1 MSQMEIELL
10 SVIVPIYKKEATI
23 RKELIKIYN
32 ILKQTPYNF
41 EIIGVV
47 DGTSLDNS
55 LAEAKSVNKHRVK
68 IYGYKNNYGKG
79 QAVRYGMQK
88 SIGDVICFIDSG
100 GDINPQGIVM
110 LLEHMKWY
118 KADIIVGNKLHSAS
132 KVNYPTSRKLFSWVY
147 SKFVKLLFGLKI
159 MDTQTG
165 LKAYKRKVLDKVLD
179 VLVVKRFAFD
189 IEILAVAHSLGFKKI
204 YDAPVDVN
212 LDYEGSSIMGIFTKN
227 GLWLFIYD
235 TLAVWYRLRILRYY
249 RPEKENIRERKFNN
263 DLEMYVNTGKMS
275 DKNQAIVEKFDKILT
290 SLRNFLGLRSDPN

>member
-1 MSQMEIELL
+1 MEIELL
-10 SVIVPIYKKEATI
+10 SVIIPIYKKEGTI
-23 RKELIKIYN
+23 RNELIKIYN
-32 ILKQTPYNF
+32 ILKATPYNF

-47 DGTSLDNS
+47 DGTSLDDSFNQ
-55 LAEAKSVNKHRVK
+55 ARSVNKHRIK

-132 KVNYPTSRKLFSWVY
+132 KVNYPTSRRIFSWGY
-147 SKFVKLLFGLKI
+147 SKFVKVLFGLKI

-165 LKAYKRKVLDKVLD
+165 LKAYKRKVLDNVLD

-189 IEILAVAHSLGFKKI
+189 IEILAVAHSLGFQKI

-212 LDYEGSSIMGIFTKN
+212 LDFEGSSIMGIFTKN

-249 RPEKENIRERKFNN
+249 SPEKEKVRERKYNE
-263 DLEMYVNTGKMS
+263 DLEMHVNTGKIN
-275 DKNQAIVEKFDKILT
+275 DENRALTEKIDKILAT
-290 SLRNFLGLRSDPN
+290 IKKSIGLSEK